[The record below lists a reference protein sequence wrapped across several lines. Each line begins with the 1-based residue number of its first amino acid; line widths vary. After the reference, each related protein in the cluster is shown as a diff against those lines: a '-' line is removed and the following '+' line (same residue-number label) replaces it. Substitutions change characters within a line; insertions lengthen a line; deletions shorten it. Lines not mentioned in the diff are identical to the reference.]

1 MRLRLFAL
9 WLFGSTLIPSHAD
22 TTAIVGVNLI
32 PMDRERIVK
41 NQTVIVRDGVIV
53 QLGDRRAIKI
63 PEGARRID
71 AKGRFLTPGLGE
83 MHAHI
88 PGASTPRPLT
98 EKMLRLWVANG
109 VTTIRGMLGEASHL
123 TLRGQVESGEVL
135 GPHIVT
141 AGPSLNGNS
150 VTSPEAAVAA
160 VREQKAAGYDFLKI
174 HPGLKRD
181 VFDALARTADEVGI
195 RFAGHIPTDVGLE
208 HAIEKGYWSVEHND
222 GFIEALVKQNAGVDL
237 NQPTF
242 FGLGLEGFV
251 DESKLPALIEAA
263 RQRGVWFVPTESLMQ
278 SFVGDESLEALFAR
292 PELKQLP
299 AEMTQQWKAQLSQF
313 RSNPGLTRQVRETF
327 LALRRRILLSL
338 HRAGVG
344 IALGS
349 DSIQIMN
356 VPGYSTHHEL
366 EQMVAAG
373 LTPFEALQL
382 GTVNVAKFLGRE
394 SDSGTI
400 SVGKRA
406 DLVLLTE
413 NPLKKISAIRS
424 ITAVMLR
431 GAWLDRAALDKLLS
445 S

>member
-9 WLFGSTLIPSHAD
+9 WLFASTLIPSHAD

-71 AKGRFLTPGLGE
+71 AKGHFLTPGLGE

-88 PGASTPRPLT
+88 PGANTPRPLT

-123 TLRGQVESGEVL
+123 TLRSQVESGEVL
-135 GPHIVT
+135 GPHIIT

-150 VTSPEAAVAA
+150 VPSPEAAVAA

-174 HPGLKRD
+174 HPGMKRD

-222 GFIEALVKQNAGVDL
+222 GFIEALVKPDAGVDL

-251 DESKLPALIEAA
+251 DESKMPALIEAA
-263 RQRGVWFVPTESLMQ
+263 RQKGVWFVPTESLMQ
-278 SFVGDESLEALFAR
+278 SFVGDEPLEALFAR
-292 PELKQLP
+292 PELKQVP
-299 AEMTQQWKAQLSQF
+299 AEMVQQWKAQLSQF
-313 RSNPGLTRQVRETF
+313 RSNPGLTRQAQEAF
-327 LALRRRILLSL
+327 LALRRRILLGL

-356 VPGYSTHHEL
+356 VPGYSTHREL